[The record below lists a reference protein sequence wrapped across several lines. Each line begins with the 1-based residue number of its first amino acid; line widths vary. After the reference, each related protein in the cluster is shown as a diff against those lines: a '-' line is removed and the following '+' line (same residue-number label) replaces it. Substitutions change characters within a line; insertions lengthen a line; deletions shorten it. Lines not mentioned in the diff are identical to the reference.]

1 MESATS
7 NRQHAYVEVEVKTNN
22 GEVQTWKYYANK
34 GVGNDMGGGQ
44 GVKPF
49 VYVDRADGKGLVKMI
64 PTDPHGSWHTESA
77 IGEIMNKD
85 FENRDYLHR
94 DNLERQK
101 MRLYTKMSPCIGMC
115 LDRMLK
121 GTAFTGSELKI
132 AFDDFYSPED
142 GGTGNRVSEENK
154 FRTKINDQLSKP
166 NNYMQ
171 FYRFGG
177 VFHSIP
183 ICVN

>member
-1 MESATS
+1 MESASS

-34 GVGNDMGGGQ
+34 GVGDDMGGGQ

-85 FENRDYLHR
+85 FENRDDLQ
-94 DNLERQK
+94 RQK

-154 FRTKINDQLSKP
+154 FRTKINDQLSKQ

-171 FYRFGG
+171 FYKFGG
-177 VFHSIP
+177 VSHCIP
-183 ICVN
+183 ICVH